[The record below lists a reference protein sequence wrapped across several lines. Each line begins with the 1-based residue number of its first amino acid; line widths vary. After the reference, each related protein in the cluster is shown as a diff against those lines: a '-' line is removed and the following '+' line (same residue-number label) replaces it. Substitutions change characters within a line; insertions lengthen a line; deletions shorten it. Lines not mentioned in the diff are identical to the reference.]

1 MTGVSCPR
9 TFQCSGGLVSF
20 DIGPIPSYVA
30 ITSSSLSCLGSLLIL
45 VAYCVLRD
53 MRTGAMKIIT
63 LLAVADL
70 FSALGY
76 IAGSI
81 NFLVHFDKR
90 DDEECRV
97 FQDLCDSQAII
108 TSWSSLCSFAWTFI
122 LAFHFVMVMV
132 FKRVLLASKLI
143 PVYNII
149 AWGGPLLIV
158 VPLAVLGKLGYAPYA
173 ASNWC
178 FVKDND
184 YSSHLE
190 EDGETILVILLA
202 GKLWEIITY
211 ISVTVF
217 YIGIAV
223 HIYRVSKFH
232 CTQQTMAYFKTKEMC
247 KHLVHNV
254 P

>member
-1 MTGVSCPR
+1 
-9 TFQCSGGLVSF
+9 LVSF

-30 ITSSSLSCLGSLLIL
+30 IASSSLSCLGSLLIL

-53 MRTGAMKIIT
+53 MRTGAQKIIT

-143 PVYNII
+143 PVYNIL

-184 YSSHLE
+184 YSSHLK
-190 EDGETILVILLA
+190 EDGETILVIFLA

-211 ISVTVF
+211 ISVTIF
-217 YIGIAV
+217 YFGIAV

-232 CTQQTMAYFKTKEMC
+232 CTQQTMAYFKNKEMC
-247 KHLVHNV
+247 KHLVYNV
-254 P
+254 PKG